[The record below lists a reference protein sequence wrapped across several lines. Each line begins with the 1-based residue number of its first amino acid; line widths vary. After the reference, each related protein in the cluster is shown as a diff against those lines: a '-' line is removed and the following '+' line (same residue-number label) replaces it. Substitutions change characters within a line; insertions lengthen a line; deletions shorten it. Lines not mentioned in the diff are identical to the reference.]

1 MTKEEILF
9 KISGVRNIHHCTYN
23 ATEVEMA
30 MDEYARQEVVA
41 ALNRITR
48 KDSPFAI
55 LYGGEIRFI
64 TNDEDLTIEQLYKL
78 YLKSKE
84 LTQ

>member
-30 MDEYARQEVVA
+30 MDEYAKEECIA
-41 ALNRITR
+41 FLIYAFGDAFKYNAELF
-48 KDSPFAI
+48 SEYA
-55 LYGGEIRFI
+55 
-64 TNDEDLTIEQLYKL
+64 EQLYKQ

>member
-30 MDEYARQEVVA
+30 MDEYAKEECIA
-41 ALNRITR
+41 FLIYAFGDAYNTKLF
-48 KDSPFAI
+48 SEYAE
-55 LYGGEIRFI
+55 Y
-64 TNDEDLTIEQLYKL
+64 LYKQ